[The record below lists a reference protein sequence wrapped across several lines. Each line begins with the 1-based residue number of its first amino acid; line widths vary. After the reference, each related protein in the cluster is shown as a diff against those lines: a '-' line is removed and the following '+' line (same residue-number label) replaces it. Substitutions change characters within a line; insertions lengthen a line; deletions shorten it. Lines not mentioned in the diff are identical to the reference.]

1 MKKMEKNGQGQT
13 NGHGEI
19 SINKK
24 KEHITNNENRK
35 YKNILKQ
42 NNF

>member
-1 MKKMEKNGQGQT
+1 MKKNGQVET

-24 KEHITNNENRK
+24 KEQITNNENRK
-35 YKNILKQ
+35 YKKVKK